1 MNGNFIERL
10 GEYMAYAGLN
20 DNQVTV
26 QCGLAIGA
34 VNTARKRNKG
44 LSYINIAKL
53 LTTYKDLNARW
64 LLTGEGEMLGAEPVQ
79 PTSDALELLKNQ
91 NRELMEKI
99 EKLNREL
106 GDKERQI
113 IELKKQYVPYGMV
126 AEPAEV
132 KPYGPNKE
140 K

>member
-1 MNGNFIERL
+1 
-10 GEYMAYAGLN
+10 MAYAGLN

-53 LTTYKDLNARW
+53 LITYKDLNARW
-64 LLTGEGEMLGAEPVQ
+64 LLTGEGEMLCAESNQ
-79 PTSDALELLKNQ
+79 PAPDTIKLLKNQ
-91 NRELMEKI
+91 NKELMEKI
-99 EKLNREL
+99 DKLNREL

-113 IELKKQYVPYGMV
+113 IELKKERAQYLMAAESADVVPYGL
-126 AEPAEV
+126 A
-132 KPYGPNKE
+132 K
-140 K
+140 